1 MTRAAAASLLRAA
14 LLSPRPPRP
23 RHDQFFLNIDV
34 RRSTGAIASDVTISE
49 SRRAMARSSSLPQL
63 SDSMDEIPVKLM
75 SDGRIANRNGTGVTS
90 WIGGMS
96 ITHDGNL
103 IAPDKIMT
111 HIHRYAS
118 PHYNPHG
125 HHYHRW
131 NHEPGGSEDPL
142 YATKTVY
149 GPGYIDENQR
159 IGKENGK
166 PGDEKVALQSTC
178 HVALDACIKD
188 SECVTSLTPVLQKCH
203 TSDCDREG
211 CMAALRGFYRK
222 TGVHW
227 NTEIAFCLCKK
238 TDNREDSC
246 MNAQERLHP
255 SCAQRPAVGS
265 PLPAC
270 HTLAHACREEPECRS
285 TKLVWFFPQKTTTE

>member
-1 MTRAAAASLLRAA
+1 
-14 LLSPRPPRP
+14 
-23 RHDQFFLNIDV
+23 
-34 RRSTGAIASDVTISE
+34 
-49 SRRAMARSSSLPQL
+49 MARSSSLPQL
-63 SDSMDEIPVKLM
+63 SDSMDDIPVKLM

-149 GPGYIDENQR
+149 GPGYIDENR
-159 IGKENGK
+159 MYGVGILK
-166 PGDEKVALQSTC
+166 ALINLFPVCNKSQFQFDICST
-178 HVALDACIKD
+178 LKKIK
-188 SECVTSLTPVLQKCH
+188 LL
-203 TSDCDREG
+203 
-211 CMAALRGFYRK
+211 
-222 TGVHW
+222 
-227 NTEIAFCLCKK
+227 
-238 TDNREDSC
+238 
-246 MNAQERLHP
+246 
-255 SCAQRPAVGS
+255 
-265 PLPAC
+265 
-270 HTLAHACREEPECRS
+270 
-285 TKLVWFFPQKTTTE
+285 